1 MVANGN
7 IFLCIVSPQWVNEWR
22 TWSLKASIF
31 DTQSRAPDNT
41 YIRKCNW
48 KMMVVDWI
56 VYNRYRNVA
65 LMLGQNE
72 TVNLRVSMSR
82 CSSHTFR
89 VGWNGNHATE
99 AFIYNIQT
107 AHCWNLN
114 CWQESCWLLA
124 LEVSL
129 LSHCSML
136 DRQKELALKYLFFF
150 QLDVL
155 DKFGVEFFFG
165 IESYPRQLNQLRS
178 SNLIKNT
185 WLFRFKK
192 RGFFVP

>member
-1 MVANGN
+1 
-7 IFLCIVSPQWVNEWR
+7 
-22 TWSLKASIF
+22 
-31 DTQSRAPDNT
+31 
-41 YIRKCNW
+41 
-48 KMMVVDWI
+48 MMVVDWI
-56 VYNRYRNVA
+56 VYNRNRNVA

-107 AHCWNLN
+107 AHCWKLD

-136 DRQKELALKYLFFF
+136 DWQKVLALKYLFFF
-150 QLDVL
+150 QL

-178 SNLIKNT
+178 SNVIKSHDY
-185 WLFRFKK
+185 LDF
-192 RGFFVP
+192 

>member
-1 MVANGN
+1 M
-7 IFLCIVSPQWVNEWR
+7 SPQWVNDWR

-56 VYNRYRNVA
+56 VYKRYRNVA
-65 LMLGQNE
+65 LMLGQIE
-72 TVNLRVSMSR
+72 TVNLRVSMFR
-82 CSSHTFR
+82 CSSHTIG
-89 VGWNGNHATE
+89 VDWNGNHATE

-107 AHCWNLN
+107 AHCWKLD

-136 DRQKELALKYLFFF
+136 DRQKVLALKYLFFF

-155 DKFGVEFFFG
+155 DKFGVEFFFWHWKLPTTV
-165 IESYPRQLNQLRS
+165 ES
-178 SNLIKNT
+178 IK
-185 WLFRFKK
+185 KQ
-192 RGFFVP
+192 